1 MRFLK
6 RFEKFNEEF
15 VVADGQET
23 QIKPAPTTAP
33 PKTKPGT
40 RPGRPSPIRRERPSV
55 DPRPKAETDELPMAT
70 PEDVVNRFISLLN
83 DEGEDIKK
91 YVEK

>member
-15 VVADGQET
+15 VAGGQEVET
-23 QIKPAPTTAP
+23 KPAPTTAP

-40 RPGRPSPIRRERPSV
+40 RPGRPSPIRRDKPSV
-55 DPRPKAETDELPMAT
+55 EPAPKAELPMAT
-70 PEDVVNRFISLLN
+70 PEDVVKKFINLLN
-83 DEGEDIKK
+83 DAGEDVKK